1 MVRRPP
7 RNEVQNVD
15 FSYTEVQQMLQD
27 SVKKFVQKSYDFDTR
42 NTIIASEKGYSV
54 DNWQLFAELGWLA
67 VPFSEE
73 DGGLGGSAVDLMV
86 IMEEFGKANL
96 VEPYTATAVLG
107 GSLVAN
113 LAIGNQK
120 EALLAGI
127 IGGELQIAPAL
138 AEPNGRYNPASV
150 AATAITDGD
159 RIVLDGT
166 KIAVENG
173 PNADTFLISARE
185 SGELR
190 DAEGISVFAVEAGT
204 PGVSVRNYRT
214 VDGKQA
220 AEVTLKQVTIAATS
234 RLGEAG
240 AALPGIESALNRSI
254 VAVSAEAV
262 GALEVLLQ
270 KTVEYSKTRKQFGT
284 AIGTFQALQHRMADM
299 FIQCQLA
306 RSIVIMAA
314 MSLDSDDS
322 SIEKAKAAAAA
333 KSRVGRAIK
342 SVGQEAIQI
351 HGGIAMTE
359 ELDVGHLFKRVTALD
374 LAYGDGDFHTQRFA
388 AL

>member
-1 MVRRPP
+1 M
-7 RNEVQNVD
+7 D

-27 SVKKFVQKSYDFDTR
+27 SVQKFVIKSYDFDTR
-42 NTIIASEKGYSV
+42 NSILKSEKGYSEE
-54 DNWQLFAELGWLA
+54 NWQLFAELGWLA
-67 VPFSEE
+67 VPFTEE

-96 VEPYTATAVLG
+96 IEPYMATAVLS
-107 GSLVAN
+107 GSLVAG
-113 LAIGNQK
+113 LASGDAK
-120 EALLAGI
+120 AAMLEGI
-127 IGGELQIAPAL
+127 IGGELQLACAI
-138 AEPNGRYNPASV
+138 AEPNSRFNSASV
-150 AATAITDGD
+150 ATTATVSGD
-159 RIVLDGT
+159 EAVLNGV
-166 KIAVENG
+166 KIAVANG
-173 PNADTFLISARE
+173 PNADKLLVTARE
-185 SGELR
+185 SGDTR
-190 DAEGISVFAVEAGT
+190 DRDGISVFAVDAGT
-204 PGVSVRNYRT
+204 AGVAIRNYQT

-220 AEVTLKQVTIAATS
+220 SEVTLTDVKVPVAN

-240 AALPGIESALNRSI
+240 AALPAIEAAVNRAI

-284 AIGTFQALQHRMADM
+284 PIGTFQALQHRMADM

-314 MSLDSDDS
+314 MALDSDDS
-322 SIEKAKAAAAA
+322 YEEKAKAVAAA
-333 KSRVGRAIK
+333 KSRVGKAIK
-342 SVGQEAIQI
+342 DVGQEAIQI

-374 LAYGDGDFHTQRFA
+374 LAFGDGDYHTQRYA
-388 AL
+388 QL